1 MKLLT
6 KVILF
11 GVWVSTKQ
19 CVMNATTNGTCMAK
33 ARCLSDVWAYGS
45 EEYPICEDTGKRW
58 ANLDA
63 KVCCY
68 VTSRENVVRKAR
80 VDDGL

>member
-6 KVILF
+6 TLILF
-11 GVWVSTKQ
+11 RVCVSTKQ
-19 CVMNATTNGTCMAK
+19 CVMNATTTGTCIAK

-45 EEYPICEDTGKRW
+45 EEYPICEDTGKVW
-58 ANLDA
+58 ANQDA

-68 VTSRENVVRKAR
+68 VKK
-80 VDDGL
+80 